1 MKIIFKYRFKRGAQ
15 TEEMLI
21 KYKNNLSVLFFLLL
35 LTLLSC
41 APNITLKITIDENC
55 FPSDISNL
63 KVFLLDEEVNQ
74 ELSEIIS
81 SNKMYMKTISYR
93 IYDSLRTLQRFYN
106 ETERNF
112 NRVSEVYSQKLKK
125 LPMEYIKYVKVKPV
139 SIQKF
144 GNTWKLWV
152 KFYNCGQDKL
162 EGLNITI
169 QYNDEILANDQYI
182 TILLNEGGAPICK
195 EICFDLSD
203 NLPLQLKM
211 ASHSGG
217 LEELCSVLT
226 CRVTSV
232 SSKFLN
238 SIKPYQKNID
248 ELSKEI
254 EKTTFEIESLLEAR
268 SDEVQSRVV
277 DPVNKILENRL
288 KEVAQSTE
296 EISPFDTVKFTALK
310 KGSFALIVY
319 SSPLDSNQWY
329 KTINLTDSRD
339 LYLSG
344 YDRCPFFLQ
353 LTRPA
358 IPVESDNENNYID
371 IDMDFDDYVVRETPT
386 PEKKAGPTIRFIPY
400 DEPPTPIGGF
410 EAIQRNVIYPEIAQ
424 EAGIE
429 GTVVIR
435 AFVDKK
441 GIIQD
446 CVILKGM
453 PNTGLDEAAI
463 SVIKKTRFIPAIL
476 GNKEVSVYVSI
487 PVIFKL
493 KN

>member
-1 MKIIFKYRFKRGAQ
+1 
-15 TEEMLI
+15 MLI
-21 KYKNNLSVLFFLLL
+21 KYKNSLSALFFLLL

-41 APNITLKITIDENC
+41 APNITLKITIDKNC
-55 FPSDISNL
+55 FPSDSSNL
-63 KVFLLDEEVNQ
+63 KIFLLDEEGNQ

-81 SNKMYMKTISYR
+81 SNEMYMKTISYR

-125 LPMEYIKYVKVKPV
+125 LPTEYIKYVKVKPV

-144 GNTWKLWV
+144 GNAWKLWM
-152 KFYNCGQDKL
+152 KFYNYGQDKL

-169 QYNDEILANDQYI
+169 QYNDEILANNQFFPVQ
-182 TILLNEGGAPICK
+182 LNPGGAPICK
-195 EICFDLSD
+195 EICFDLSN

-226 CRVTSV
+226 CRIISV

-238 SIKPYQKNID
+238 SVSPYQRDID

-268 SDEVQSRVV
+268 SDEILSRVV
-277 DPVNKILENRL
+277 DPANKILENRL

-296 EISPFDTVKFTALK
+296 EISPFDIVKFTALK
-310 KGSFALIVY
+310 KGTFALIVY

-329 KTINLTDSRD
+329 KIINLTDNKD

-344 YDRCPFFLQ
+344 YDRYPFFLQ
-353 LTRPA
+353 SSRGDL
-358 IPVESDNENNYID
+358 ENLYS
-371 IDMDFDDYVVRETPT
+371 
-386 PEKKAGPTIRFIPY
+386 
-400 DEPPTPIGGF
+400 
-410 EAIQRNVIYPEIAQ
+410 Q
-424 EAGIE
+424 
-429 GTVVIR
+429 
-435 AFVDKK
+435 
-441 GIIQD
+441 
-446 CVILKGM
+446 
-453 PNTGLDEAAI
+453 
-463 SVIKKTRFIPAIL
+463 
-476 GNKEVSVYVSI
+476 
-487 PVIFKL
+487 
-493 KN
+493 